1 MDFNK
6 TITTAFFTLCL
17 ACLFACREKSEVIVD
32 EVLNSDASPNIVLI
46 IADDLGWDAF
56 GNYPGITST
65 KARTPTLD
73 SMAKA
78 GLTFTNFWA
87 SPECAP
93 TRASLLTGKYSFRTG
108 VGGVQTPQTAT
119 LTADEVILQK
129 YIEQKNAGKYGSAV
143 IGKWHVSGN
152 SPLNAPESL
161 GVPYFSGI
169 MRDGVS
175 DYYNWTQTSGGQEQT
190 ITTYTTTHFVNQSIN
205 WIKQQQ
211 KPFFLW
217 LAFNAP
223 HTPFH
228 RPPLN
233 LIKDQSLADN
243 AAEIRSN
250 PLPYYLAAVEAMDTE
265 IARLLASMSMS
276 QRENTVFIFMGD
288 NGTPG
293 QVAQSPF
300 SSRMAKGT
308 LYQGGINTPLIVC
321 GKGVSRK
328 NAIENS
334 IVQAPDLFAT
344 IAGIAGT
351 GTVSYEDGVSLKY
364 LFTESNVKPR
374 AFVYSEL
381 FDSTIP
387 TNDGYAIRNEGYSLI
402 QLKNG
407 DEYFYN
413 LKTDSFETGV

>member
-1 MDFNK
+1 MQPNTRFNGPL
-6 TITTAFFTLCL
+6 TAAFFCLCL
-17 ACLFACREKSEVIVD
+17 ASILACKEKGEVMIDAIVVD
-32 EVLNSDASPNIVLI
+32 DFSPNIVLI

-56 GNYPGITST
+56 GNYPGINSA

-73 SMAKA
+73 SMART
-78 GLTFTNFWA
+78 GLTFTTFWA

-119 LTADEVILQK
+119 LKATEVIIQK
-129 YIEQKNAGKYGSAV
+129 YMEDKMPGKYASAV

-169 MRDGVS
+169 MRGGVS
-175 DYYNWTQTSGGQEQT
+175 DYYNWTQTSGGEEQT
-190 ITTYTTTHFVNQSIN
+190 ITTYTTTHFVNQSIS

-233 LIKDQSLADN
+233 LIKDQSLTDN
-243 AAEIRSN
+243 AATIRSN
-250 PLPYYLAAVEAMDTE
+250 PLPYYLASIEAMDTE
-265 IARLLASMSMS
+265 IARLLASMSK
-276 QRENTVFIFMGD
+276 QQKENTVFIFMGD

-300 SSRMAKGT
+300 SSRTAKGT
-308 LYQGGINTPLIVC
+308 LYQGGINTPLFVC

-328 NAIENS
+328 STIETS
-334 IVQAPDLFAT
+334 LVQA
-344 IAGIAGT
+344 
-351 GTVSYEDGVSLKY
+351 S
-364 LFTESNVKPR
+364 
-374 AFVYSEL
+374 
-381 FDSTIP
+381 
-387 TNDGYAIRNEGYSLI
+387 
-402 QLKNG
+402 
-407 DEYFYN
+407 
-413 LKTDSFETGV
+413 